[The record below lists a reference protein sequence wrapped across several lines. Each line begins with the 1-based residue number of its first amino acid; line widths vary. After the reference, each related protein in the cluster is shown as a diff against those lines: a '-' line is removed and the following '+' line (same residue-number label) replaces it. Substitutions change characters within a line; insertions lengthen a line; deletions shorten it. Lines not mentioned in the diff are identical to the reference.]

1 MLKKKKWLSRAL
13 SCALAVTL
21 TAGTAVMTPV
31 ADIVG
36 TNITA
41 NAAYEGYTAWTG
53 TGTDADGN
61 SATVTCYWKVDN
73 GTLYVAGTAPNTGN
87 QVGIPWYKD
96 SNIRSSITKVYVE
109 EGTKTSADAGYLFFS
124 LPNAASM
131 DLSNLD
137 TSAATNMK
145 SMFYNCKKLTT
156 LNLSSWHTSKVTNM
170 TNLFSDCTAL
180 TSLNLN
186 GWNTSSVTSME
197 SMFNTCESLTSLD
210 LSGLDTS
217 SVTNMATLFT
227 RCSKL
232 TSLNLNSWKTSSVTS
247 MRAMFQLCK
256 ALISLD
262 VSGWNISSVTD
273 MSLMFGSCTAL
284 ASLDLSGWDT
294 QNVTT
299 MSMMFNNCTA
309 LATIYVGN
317 GWNTD
322 KITSNNSYS
331 MFSKCTSLV
340 GGKGTTYDSSKIDK
354 TYAHIDGGTSNPGY
368 FTQGVV
374 KPKTYTVTW
383 KNYDGT
389 TLETDQNVEEGT
401 TPSYDGATPTKASTA
416 QYSYTFSGWDKE
428 ITAVTG
434 DVTYTAQFTET
445 TNTYTV
451 TWIDGD
457 GNTLKTDTVA
467 YGTTPT
473 YDGATPTKESNA
485 QYTYT
490 FSGWD
495 KAIAAVTGDVTYT
508 AQFSDTVNE
517 YTVTWIDGD
526 GNTLKTD
533 TVAYGDTPEYNGETP
548 TKTATAQYSYT
559 FSGWDKEI
567 TAVTGDVTYT
577 AQFTETTNTYTVNW
591 KNEDGTPLET
601 DEDVPYGTPSSY
613 DGETLTKDGCIFAGW
628 KNENGDFYK
637 PEDLPAVAGDVTYT
651 AVFDKEITVGT
662 VFYPGETFNTNGN
675 KYICYNFPYNY
686 SYDYDCRNTIPEPQY
701 YINSSGN
708 GCWYFEDL
716 MGSWDSLY
724 FDNDFYDDTV
734 PLLGFKCVSGDGLSN
749 ETAYK
754 FEPVYQG
761 IESSDMNFS
770 AVTENLVSIQDENG
784 NEVSLTDGNAVI
796 KNGYVITSRKPLIM
810 PQVYCTLQEDQDGN
824 FVYTVKN
831 MVETPVTVS
840 CDTSAFKGK
849 IYSHLNTE
857 FSVSGYNGKSEDK
870 TNKKVYGNQSVSFD
884 FSRGT
889 TISATTYSYYAPV
902 DEFFDIYDSNGTKI
916 NNLFDFVVGKD
927 YYNGNLYTYT
937 LKQNLES
944 DIHVFDAGHQFTVTL
959 PDGVEIENKDVIL
972 SQDGNVYTIRPLATV
987 TLMSDSLINIYD
999 NDKNELLTADID
1011 YSAVKDHKFVYEV
1024 DVTNPLSAEISTAS
1038 IITTQEEFKNV
1049 KVGDYIIPSETLS
1062 LNAEGYQW
1070 YDRDDYLSDS
1080 GKYYTGSGSYIGS
1093 TAITIGTDLAIY
1105 ANSNVVGFPA
1115 NPDLCTQM
1123 YQTYDIDTYKG
1134 NAWRVDYIGSQ
1145 YGYSK
1150 AIGFTGVCYTEPAE
1164 YVFTWS
1170 DDNRTA
1176 TVTFN
1181 GGEPVEAVVERKADN
1196 ENNQWIYTATAEYN
1210 GVPYIETKAVNG
1222 YTVEW
1227 KNDNGTVLETD
1238 TNTEP
1243 FTTPVYDGDTP
1254 VKQTD
1259 NDYVYTF
1266 KGWTSDGGETVYTAN
1281 DTFPAVSENVTYTA
1295 VFDEFVIIHED
1306 DVFVNSTDSE
1316 PEITVTDCH
1325 TGAVLTENTD
1335 YTITVNDDSTVTI
1348 TGKGSYTG
1356 EVQKNYIVLTREM
1369 VSSVANRRKAGI
1381 NAKASLSGEWYLP
1394 KNATNIKAGIARIS
1408 TDDTN
1413 VTNYD
1418 VYKKG
1423 VKKSCTLKT
1432 TSGKYSF
1439 SLLMNSTHANQN
1451 LYAVTYVTYEID
1463 GKKLTSISKVFAS
1476 YSNPVA

>member
-1 MLKKKKWLSRAL
+1 MKTSKKKWLSRAL
-13 SCALAVTL
+13 CTALAVTL

-73 GTLYVAGTAPNTGN
+73 GTLYVAGTAPNTGGN
-87 QVGIPWYKD
+87 QLSVPWCKD
-96 SNIRSSITKVYVE
+96 SNISPSITKVCVE

-170 TNLFSDCTAL
+170 TNLFSNCTAL

-186 GWNTSSVTSME
+186 GWKTSSVTSME

-217 SVTNMATLFT
+217 SVTNMTTLFT

-262 VSGWNISSVTD
+262 VSGWNISSVKD

-294 QNVTT
+294 QNVTN

-340 GGKGTTYDSSKIDK
+340 GGKRTTYDSSKIDK

-401 TPSYDGATPTKASTA
+401 TPSYDGATPTKTSTA

-428 ITAVTG
+428 ITT
-434 DVTYTAQFTET
+434 
-445 TNTYTV
+445 
-451 TWIDGD
+451 
-457 GNTLKTDTVA
+457 
-467 YGTTPT
+467 
-473 YDGATPTKESNA
+473 
-485 QYTYT
+485 
-490 FSGWD
+490 
-495 KAIAAVTGDVTYT
+495 
-508 AQFSDTVNE
+508 
-517 YTVTWIDGD
+517 
-526 GNTLKTD
+526 
-533 TVAYGDTPEYNGETP
+533 
-548 TKTATAQYSYT
+548 
-559 FSGWDKEI
+559 
-567 TAVTGDVTYT
+567 VTGDVTYT

-701 YINSSGN
+701 YINPSGN

-761 IESSDMNFS
+761 IESSDINFS
-770 AVTENLVSIQDENG
+770 AVTENLVSIQDDNG

-1306 DVFVNSTDSE
+1306 DVFVNSTTTT
-1316 PEITVTDCH
+1316 PEVFVADCR
-1325 TGAVLTENTD
+1325 TGAVLTEGTD
-1335 YTITVNDDSTVTI
+1335 YILEIADDTVTI

-1356 EVQKNYIVLTREM
+1356 RVQKDYIVLDRKT
-1369 VSSVANRRKAGI
+1369 VSSVANRRKAGV

-1423 VKKSCTLKT
+1423 VKKSCALKT

-1439 SLLMNSTHANQN
+1439 SLLMNSTNAKQN
-1451 LYAVTYVTYEID
+1451 LYVITYVTYEID